1 MDAERLRRISWNGF
15 RAMLG
20 FGLLAALV
28 VAAVPEPGFA
38 QGAPGG
44 ARMVVLIALFLLGLT
59 FLSCVVSLVAG
70 LVAWRRGARFAA
82 WIVVCVLILLAPPA
96 LLLASAMF

>member
-1 MDAERLRRISWNGF
+1 
-15 RAMLG
+15 
-20 FGLLAALV
+20 
-28 VAAVPEPGFA
+28 
-38 QGAPGG
+38 
-44 ARMVVLIALFLLGLT
+44 ALFLLGLT